1 MFATLRGAIIE
12 KRINLVK
19 SVALG
24 VPEQILGDRY
34 RIEHVVANLI
44 SNAIKFSP
52 EESVIEVQITLE
64 EVVGEFLYSMKILA
78 AKRKINLN
86 YQHDETLDILI

>member
-1 MFATLRGAIIE
+1 MFATLRGAITE
-12 KRINLVK
+12 KRIHLVK
-19 SVALG
+19 SVSPG

-52 EESVIEVQITLE
+52 EESVIEIQITIE
-64 EVVGEFLYSMKILA
+64 EVIGKVLKMQAGDKQYYMQ
-78 AKRKINLN
+78 N
-86 YQHDETLDILI
+86 DEILIQY